1 MKIIHQRNVYILYP
15 RNFGTSDHSDQFGWE
30 DVASTFY
37 ATQMTSPDLC
47 MKTESP
53 QLLWVDTVW
62 EEKLPW
68 LLLATIL
75 IKLQDTLVW
84 IPPLWN
90 NTTTNLSDNSETM
103 YKV

>member
-1 MKIIHQRNVYILYP
+1 
-15 RNFGTSDHSDQFGWE
+15 
-30 DVASTFY
+30 
-37 ATQMTSPDLC
+37 
-47 MKTESP
+47 
-53 QLLWVDTVW
+53 
-62 EEKLPW
+62 
-68 LLLATIL
+68 L